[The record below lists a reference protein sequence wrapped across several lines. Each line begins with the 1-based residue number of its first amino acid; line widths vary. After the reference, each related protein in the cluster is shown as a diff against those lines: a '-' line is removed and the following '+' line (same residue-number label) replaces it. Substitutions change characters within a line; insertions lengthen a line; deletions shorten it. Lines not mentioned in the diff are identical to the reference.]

1 MRLGDVADESR
12 LDPLSEVANRVIG
25 MPLVHRL
32 RDEVRILLRRREH
45 RVIALRLAPG
55 ERGREPFL
63 LRRLALHMLAAAKA
77 LDRHRR
83 VPVVG
88 RPDQHRVD
96 VTVQRIQHLPVVRVE
111 LDARMLRAHSIA
123 TLQVDVAEPDELR
136 ARAFQSVDVR
146 ARTPTA
152 ANRNHLYGFV
162 GTIGGRASREDHRE
176 SEGRRPLDEFTSVHD
191 LIIA

>member
-45 RVIALRLAPG
+45 RVHLVEALAERL
-55 ERGREPFL
+55 
-63 LRRLALHMLAAAKA
+63 LALHVLAAPKA
-77 LDRHRR
+77 LHRHRR